1 MPDLMLGCGVLFC
14 RWGLMSPEEI
24 RQAKQRRAMRA
35 ASAVGALAAGADG
48 RLRTES
54 VESTDSN

>member
-1 MPDLMLGCGVLFC
+1 MKRVLVPMLGVE
-14 RWGLMSPEEI
+14 SD
-24 RQAKQRRAMRA
+24 QA
-35 ASAVGALAAGADG
+35 ALAAGADG

>member
-1 MPDLMLGCGVLFC
+1 MLGFGVLSC

-24 RQAKQRRAMRA
+24 RQAKQRGAMRA
-35 ASAVGALAAGADG
+35 ASAVGALAAGDDG
-48 RLRTES
+48 RLRTDS

>member
-1 MPDLMLGCGVLFC
+1 
-14 RWGLMSPEEI
+14 MSPEEI

-35 ASAVGALAAGADG
+35 ASAVGALAGGADG